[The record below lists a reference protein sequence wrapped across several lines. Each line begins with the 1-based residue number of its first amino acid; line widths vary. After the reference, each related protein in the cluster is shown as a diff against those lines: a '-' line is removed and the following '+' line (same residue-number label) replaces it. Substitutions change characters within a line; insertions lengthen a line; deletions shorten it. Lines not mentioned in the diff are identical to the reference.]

1 MPRHDTKNQL
11 PLELAV
17 MLPFRAP
24 GDEVEEE
31 IEENRREEKCLFV
44 SGCPQ

>member
-17 MLPFRAP
+17 MFYLRAP
-24 GDEVEEE
+24 GDEIDEAVEGEGDDEE
-31 IEENRREEKCLFV
+31 
-44 SGCPQ
+44 